1 MQHGSTHDIVS
12 FMQQLGYRDF
22 AAAGPEEAKIEQF
35 KRALKLTRPT
45 SHANKPPKEKVQHSH
60 ECIMCIVTCVLC
72 ECCQFGLICASIPAV

>member
-1 MQHGSTHDIVS
+1 MTNTAYTCFVQCFVSNDAGPLQVQDAYVQHGSTHDIVS

-45 SHANKPPKEKVQHSH
+45 SNANKPSKEKVQH
-60 ECIMCIVTCVLC
+60 
-72 ECCQFGLICASIPAV
+72 

>member
-1 MQHGSTHDIVS
+1 MQVQDAYVQHGSTHDIVS

-45 SHANKPPKEKVQHSH
+45 SNASKPPKEKVQHYH
-60 ECIMCIVTCVLC
+60 ECIMCIADLHLVWLLSVW
-72 ECCQFGLICASIPAV
+72 S